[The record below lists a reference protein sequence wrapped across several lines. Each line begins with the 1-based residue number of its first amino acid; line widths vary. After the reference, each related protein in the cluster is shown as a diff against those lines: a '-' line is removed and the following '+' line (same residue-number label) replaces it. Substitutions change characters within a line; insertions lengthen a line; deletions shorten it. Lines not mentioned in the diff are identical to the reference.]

1 MKSRNRLKQSLSQ
14 FSYKHKKLDSHMN
27 KMRRST
33 EELTN
38 MLEHMGCLLYT
49 SDAADE

>member
-38 MLEHMGCLLYT
+38 MLEHIGVKKV
-49 SDAADE
+49 EKKEN

>member
-14 FSYKHKKLDSHMN
+14 FSYKHKKLDSRMN

-38 MLEHMGCLLYT
+38 MLEHMGGKK
-49 SDAADE
+49 AEKKEN